1 MELDKKT
8 GKGKK
13 TKEFLTAIL
22 KASKKQRLQFI
33 DDLMRDKSKLNG
45 CLEQFMSSFAARRD
59 FCNWYYDYLLVYS
72 EWFRHKFESGN
83 VKDVLAMIPCIS
95 PWAFEGKCQ
104 AREMGELPQVL
115 GKRKD
120 FQKFCKD
127 LLNSRAFKAFAKVKD
142 MELQESLQKE
152 KNHKKDLLLA
162 KQKKVT
168 ALLQENMGK
177 DFSLKCGKCNLLIQ
191 PMFNPFSNKVVLRL
205 TAGNGD
211 KYILKISPYNN
222 PKITTDKERKAHE
235 NQLIRADSP
244 YSNACVDFYL
254 KYNNCAAAA
263 NILYYDFIYDAVL
276 YKEDDCKAYHYPNRA
291 KVCRDVIEFNLSELK
306 GVTDLGLYLNDVRE
320 ENLLVDKKTGE
331 IKLIDSGHMSYISP
345 LNPGCPGYTYTMG
358 NLCGRESLGH
368 FGAVMTWKK

>member
-120 FQKFCKD
+120 FQ
-127 LLNSRAFKAFAKVKD
+127 
-142 MELQESLQKE
+142 
-152 KNHKKDLLLA
+152 
-162 KQKKVT
+162 
-168 ALLQENMGK
+168 
-177 DFSLKCGKCNLLIQ
+177 
-191 PMFNPFSNKVVLRL
+191 
-205 TAGNGD
+205 
-211 KYILKISPYNN
+211 
-222 PKITTDKERKAHE
+222 
-235 NQLIRADSP
+235 
-244 YSNACVDFYL
+244 
-254 KYNNCAAAA
+254 
-263 NILYYDFIYDAVL
+263 NIFIAVL
-276 YKEDDCKAYHYPNRA
+276 
-291 KVCRDVIEFNLSELK
+291 CRQTQNNLVRK
-306 GVTDLGLYLNDVRE
+306 GIKHRLN
-320 ENLLVDKKTGE
+320 
-331 IKLIDSGHMSYISP
+331 
-345 LNPGCPGYTYTMG
+345 
-358 NLCGRESLGH
+358 
-368 FGAVMTWKK
+368 